1 MANKKLINCDQLQT
15 AVEKVKEYVDTK
27 DATKSNS
34 SHGHGNITNTGGLS
48 GKSAVV
54 VTDANGL
61 ITSSST
67 ISTTELD
74 ALDGVSSNIQTQLDG
89 KASSGH
95 AHGNVSNTGTLGTAS
110 AVVVTD
116 ANKKITA
123 STTITTT
130 ELGYLDGVTS
140 NVQTQLNN
148 KASSSHVHGD
158 ISNTGT
164 LPNAST
170 VVIADANKKITNSTI
185 TTTELGYLSGVT
197 SSIQT
202 QLNNKAGSSHAH
214 GNISNGGALSGKSMA
229 VITDTNGLITTSS
242 TISTTELGYLDG
254 VTSNVQNQLN
264 SKAGSGHTHGN
275 LTNGGALGTANA
287 VAVTDGNKLLTA
299 STSITTTELGY
310 LDGVTSNIQTQLNN
324 KSASTHTHGNITND
338 GKLGTASMVVIS
350 DANKNIT
357 TSSTISTTE
366 LGYLDGVS
374 SNVQDQ
380 LNAKAPTSH
389 ASTAT
394 TYGVSSAANYG
405 HAMASSTTPKAAGT
419 AAVGSETAKF
429 ARGDH
434 VHPLQTSVSGNAGSA
449 DKVNKSLKV
458 QLNGGTTEGTNQFT
472 FNGSADKTINITP
485 SSIGAAGSSHGT
497 HVTYATATPL
507 VAGTGAVGS
516 STKVAREDHVHPA
529 QTSVSGNAGSANKV
543 NNNLII
549 KFNGGSTEGTNLFTF
564 NGSAAKTVNITPA
577 GIGASASTHTH
588 NVVADLGGIKAVA
601 TKDTTTYTDL
611 NV

>member
-1 MANKKLINCDQLQT
+1 MANSKLTNFDHLQAAMT
-15 AVEKVKEYVDTK
+15 KVKKYIDSVDSTK
-27 DATKSNS
+27 ASAD
-34 SHGHGNITNTGGLS
+34 HVHGNLTN
-48 GKSAVV
+48 A
-54 VTDANGL
+54 
-61 ITSSST
+61 
-67 ISTTELD
+67 
-74 ALDGVSSNIQTQLDG
+74 
-89 KASSGH
+89 
-95 AHGNVSNTGTLGTAS
+95 GTLTGAS
-110 AVVVTD
+110 MVVITD
-116 ANKKITA
+116 ANKKIT
-123 STTITTT
+123 T
-130 ELGYLDGVTS
+130 
-140 NVQTQLNN
+140 
-148 KASSSHVHGD
+148 SSS
-158 ISNTGT
+158 
-164 LPNAST
+164 
-170 VVIADANKKITNSTI
+170 IT
-185 TTTELGYLSGVT
+185 
-197 SSIQT
+197 
-202 QLNNKAGSSHAH
+202 
-214 GNISNGGALSGKSMA
+214 
-229 VITDTNGLITTSS
+229 
-242 TISTTELGYLDG
+242 TTELGYLDG

-264 SKAGSGHTHGN
+264 SKA
-275 LTNGGALGTANA
+275 
-287 VAVTDGNKLLTA
+287 A
-299 STSITTTELGY
+299 SS
-310 LDGVTSNIQTQLNN
+310 
-324 KSASTHTHGNITND
+324 HTHGNITND
-338 GKLGTASMVVIS
+338 GKLSTASMVVIS

-374 SNVQDQ
+374 SNVQNQID
-380 LNAKAPTSH
+380 AKAPTSH

-394 TYGVSSAANYG
+394 TYGASSATNYG
-405 HAMASSTTPKAAGT
+405 HAMATSTTPKANGT

-543 NNNLII
+543 NNNLVI
-549 KFNGGSTEGTNLFTF
+549 KLNGGATEGTNLFTY
-564 NGSAAKTVNITPA
+564 NGSAIKTVNITPA
-577 GIGASASTHTH
+577 SINASADTHTH
-588 NVVADLGGIKAVA
+588 NVVTDLGGIKAVA